1 MQFDERFVR
10 HFARFQLTRRV
21 TRSLCDSRASFSV
34 DTLLMR
40 RLMYVYTAQVAR
52 DSNTLMAM
60 NGLNGKVALITGAS
74 SGIGEQRRRYCLL
87 DVSLSGRN
95 EVDLQRVGDQCAGA
109 GSERPLIVVAE
120 LTCEPDVANLV
131 DATVEKFGRL
141 DILVDKAVR
150 SRDGCQRAGG
160 VPTHDAVR
168 STSDRGARQHRQRVK
183 YSRNALACRIACLQ
197 HVQVR
202 RGTDDQLHG
211 TGAGLEGRSSEQR
224 QPGSDCYADLQR
236 NWHV

>member
-1 MQFDERFVR
+1 MQFDERFMR

-40 RLMYVYTAQVAR
+40 RLIYVYTAQVAR

-120 LTCEPDVANLV
+120 
-131 DATVEKFGRL
+131 
-141 DILVDKAVR
+141 
-150 SRDGCQRAGG
+150 S
-160 VPTHDAVR
+160 
-168 STSDRGARQHRQRVK
+168 
-183 YSRNALACRIACLQ
+183 
-197 HVQVR
+197 
-202 RGTDDQLHG
+202 
-211 TGAGLEGRSSEQR
+211 
-224 QPGSDCYADLQR
+224 
-236 NWHV
+236 